1 VIEIFTPPGMG
12 YDRAITIFSPDGRLF
27 QVEYAMEAVRK
38 GFTTL
43 GIKCKFGVVLM
54 AEKRKLSPLI
64 DFRTIEKIFKVDEHI
79 GITYAGIPSDARVLI
94 DRART
99 QAQINRLL
107 YDEPIDVE
115 VLTRKISDLMQ
126 LYTQHG
132 GVRPFGVSLIIA
144 GIDDNGPR
152 LFMTEPSGAY
162 AGYIAGAIGAGSQ
175 PVIDFLEKNYKPD
188 ITLEEAIILAIN
200 ALKPVV
206 EGPLEPGKLEAG
218 VADVKDRKFRK
229 LSEKEI
235 AEWLE
240 KIST

>member
-1 VIEIFTPPGMG
+1 MFTPPGMG

-43 GIKCKFGVVLM
+43 GLKCPEGVVLI
-54 AEKRKLSPLI
+54 AEKRKLFPLI
-64 DFRTIEKIFKVDEHI
+64 DFNSIEKIFKIDEHI

-115 VLTRKISDLMQ
+115 VLTRRISDLMQ

-132 GVRPFGVSLIIA
+132 GVRPFGVSLLIA
-144 GIDDNGPR
+144 GVDGNGPR

-162 AGYIAGAIGAGSQ
+162 AGYYARAIGAGSQ
-175 PVIDFLEKNYKPD
+175 PVTEFLEKNYNPNL
-188 ITLEEAIILAIN
+188 TLEETIILAIK
-200 ALKPVV
+200 ALMPVV
-206 EGPLEPGKLEAG
+206 EGALEPEKLEIG
-218 VADVKDRKFRK
+218 VASVKDRRFRK
-229 LSEKEI
+229 LTNEEI
-235 AEWLE
+235 AEWIKKVTSE
-240 KIST
+240 

>member
-1 VIEIFTPPGMG
+1 MFTPPGMG

-43 GIKCKFGVVLM
+43 GIKCSEGVVLI
-54 AEKRKLSPLI
+54 AEKRRIFPLI
-64 DFRTIEKIFKVDEHI
+64 DFRSIEKIFKIDEHI

-115 VLTRKISDLMQ
+115 VLTRRISDLMQ

-132 GVRPFGVSLIIA
+132 GVRPFGVSLLIA
-144 GIDDNGPR
+144 GVDDYGPR

-162 AGYIAGAIGAGSQ
+162 AGYLARAIGAGSQ
-175 PVIDFLEKNYKPD
+175 PVTDFLEKHYKPNMSLD
-188 ITLEEAIILAIN
+188 EAIVLAIK

-206 EGPLEPGKLEAG
+206 EGALEPEKLEIG
-218 VADVKDRKFRK
+218 IVDVKERKFRK
-229 LSEKEI
+229 LTDEEI
-235 AEWLE
+235 AEWLK
-240 KIST
+240 KIG